1 MMRAMA
7 VMERG
12 WIGKFDEGTVGGK
25 WHWTLTGP
33 APQAQ
38 DTDDGSRVFFDID
51 EKANPGEYL
60 ISVQRLDV
68 NGLPL
73 GDSQSSAPFVVEPG
87 VKPQVD
93 IEIAG
98 TVTVTISAV

>member
-1 MMRAMA
+1 MMRATA

-12 WIGKFDEGTVGGK
+12 WIGKFPDGTVGGK

-33 APQAQ
+33 VPQTQ
-38 DTDDGSRVFFDID
+38 DTDDGSSVVFDID
-51 EKANPGEYL
+51 ETTGAGEYL

-68 NGLPL
+68 DGAPL
-73 GDSQSSAPFVVEPG
+73 GDSQSSAPFVIEPG
-87 VKPQVD
+87 VKPQVE

-98 TVTVTISAV
+98 TVTVTISAA